1 MCQFSYS
8 YNCVAVSIEGATGEE
23 LAEIREEM
31 YQRFLAR
38 QVYVGLGG
46 KKYKKC
52 PSCKVQIEKNGGCNR
67 MTCRC
72 GQMFCWICGTK
83 VTGYGHYEN
92 GCILFVEHRYGNY
105 LPATF
110 HDGYVAYRAALIR
123 NENAKQQKCP
133 RCRNKS
139 VKSGRLNLIKCWFCK
154 GHFCIQCG
162 CDLTKLSQP
171 STHYHTSKSCTQHS
185 DE

>member
-1 MCQFSYS
+1 MPIFIFLQLCCCFYRRRYGRRTGRNSRRD
-8 YNCVAVSIEGATGEE
+8 VSTLPGTPGVC
-23 LAEIREEM
+23 R
-31 YQRFLAR
+31 
-38 QVYVGLGG
+38 LGG